1 MTTATK
7 IPVNGWPDIDKVPR
21 AYFRAALCQGL
32 ARRAV
37 RGLAMRM
44 EYGLAGGTADT
55 APVLRV
61 NRSKDFFR
69 RLGAGGLIG
78 FGESYMAGDW
88 EADDLPAVLTALATR
103 LDTFVPRSVQ
113 RLRGVL
119 PPRLPDTDRGTIE
132 GAKRNIHRHYDLSN
146 SMFAAFLDETMTYS
160 SALFPEGPTGVPEA
174 TVQNLA
180 AAQRRKIDRLLDQ
193 ARVSSGTRLLEI
205 GTGWGEL
212 AIRAARR
219 GAAVTSITISDEQL
233 TLARGRVDSHGL
245 SELVDIRLC
254 DYREITGAY
263 DAIVSVEMIEAVG
276 PDYWA
281 EYFHVLAER
290 LVPGGLIALQAIT
303 MPHHRLL
310 AMMNTRTW
318 ISKYIFPGGRI
329 PSPTAIEENLGRLR
343 ITDRFSMRS
352 HYAETLRLWRERY
365 LHEVETIGALGFD
378 EIFHRMWTFYLAY
391 CEAGFRSDQLDVWQL
406 TLAHKD

>member
-1 MTTATK
+1 MTTATT
-7 IPVNGWPDIDKVPR
+7 IPVNRWPDIDKVPR
-21 AYFRAALCQGL
+21 AYFRAALCERVF
-32 ARRAV
+32 RRAV
-37 RGLAMRM
+37 RGLPMRV
-44 EYGLAGGTADT
+44 EYGPAGEIPKST
-55 APVLRV
+55 PVLRV
-61 NRSKDFFR
+61 NRPKRFFR
-69 RLGAGGLIG
+69 RLGAGGLVG

-88 EADDLPAVLTALATR
+88 EAEDLPGVLTALATR
-103 LDTFVPRSVQ
+103 LDTVVPRAFQ
-113 RLRGVL
+113 LLRGVVL
-119 PPRLPDTDRGTIE
+119 PRLPDAGRGSIE
-132 GAKRNIHRHYDLSN
+132 GAKRDIHHHYDLSN
-146 SMFAAFLDETMTYS
+146 AMFAAFLDETMTYS
-160 SALFPEGPTGVPEA
+160 SALFLDGPTGAPDA
-174 TVQNLA
+174 TAQNLA
-180 AAQRRKIDRLLDQ
+180 VAQRRKIDRLLDR
-193 ARVSSGTRLLEI
+193 ARVSRGTRLLEI

-219 GAAVTSITISDEQL
+219 GAVVTSITLSDEQL
-233 TLARGRVDSHGL
+233 VLARERVDKHGL

-254 DYREITGAY
+254 DYREITGVY

-290 LVPGGLIALQAIT
+290 LAPGGLIALQAIT

-310 AMMNTRTW
+310 SMMNTRTW
-318 ISKYIFPGGRI
+318 ISKYIFPGGLI

-365 LHEVETIGALGFD
+365 LHQAEVIGALGFD

-391 CEAGFRSDQLDVWQL
+391 CEAGFRADLLDVWQL